1 MLFLKLG
8 TLPAIPTTTLA
19 ESVMD
24 QTEIFQHFSD
34 EVQKLLEEGEAAADI
49 AEMLAAVSL
58 DLALQTAP
66 SPEHAYRAVLGGLK
80 AMTTVRISVNEDDE
94 EGDEVDDVESSE
106 KEDTDY
112 SVPAGATFH

>member
-1 MLFLKLG
+1 
-8 TLPAIPTTTLA
+8 
-19 ESVMD
+19 MD

-80 AMTTVRISVNEDDE
+80 AMTTVRISINEGD
-94 EGDEVDDVESSE
+94 DEVDNVESSE
-106 KEDTDY
+106 KKDTDY

>member
-1 MLFLKLG
+1 
-8 TLPAIPTTTLA
+8 
-19 ESVMD
+19 MD

-34 EVQKLLEEGEAAADI
+34 EVQKLLEEGVAAADI

-80 AMTTVRISVNEDDE
+80 AMTTVRISINEGD
-94 EGDEVDDVESSE
+94 DEVDNVESSE
-106 KEDTDY
+106 KKDTDY

>member
-1 MLFLKLG
+1 
-8 TLPAIPTTTLA
+8 
-19 ESVMD
+19 MD

-80 AMTTVRISVNEDDE
+80 AMTTVRISVNEGD
-94 EGDEVDDVESSE
+94 DEVDDVESSE
-106 KEDTDY
+106 KKDTDY